1 MKPQKHKGKRWLA
14 EEALYHLVD
23 GAMTGKGLAVALG
36 IQGKKLYAI
45 TTNLHGRGLVEK
57 LAGGSWCLTARGIL
71 AAKEGWK
78 IRGGRPGVER
88 VPRKG
93 GWTTRDK
100 AWAALINR
108 GGKGTLLDLAEEID
122 LRAPHQLHNIGCYF
136 GALEKS
142 GHLSRSHKKD
152 LSGPTTNPGRHI
164 WLLINN
170 TGPKAP
176 LWRSSKGEVV
186 DRNSHEI
193 IDISAKGMGHGHT
206 ATDTGMDAKT
216 TGTAGVPGI
225 VGVGTGI
232 VPAGHHLVPRRQ
244 AGSART

>member
-23 GAMTGKGLAVALG
+23 GAMTSKGLTTALG
-36 IQGKKLYAI
+36 ILGKKLYEI
-45 TTNLHGRGLVEK
+45 TANLQARKLIEK
-57 LAGGSWCLTARGIL
+57 LADGSWHLTARGIL

-88 VPRKG
+88 APRKG

-108 GGKGTLLDLAEEID
+108 GGKGTLADLAEEID
-122 LRAPHQLHNIGCYF
+122 IRDQGKLLNIGKYF
-136 GALEKS
+136 CALEKS

-152 LSGPTTNPGRHI
+152 LSGPMTNPGRHV

-170 TGPKAP
+170 TGPRAP

-216 TGTAGVPGI
+216 TGTAGAPGI